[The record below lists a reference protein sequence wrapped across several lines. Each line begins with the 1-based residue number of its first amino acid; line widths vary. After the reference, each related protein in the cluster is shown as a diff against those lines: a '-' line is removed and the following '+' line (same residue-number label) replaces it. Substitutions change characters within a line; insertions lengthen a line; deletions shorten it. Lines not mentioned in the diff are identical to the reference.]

1 MWHPLFPFIATGFPP
16 MFISDRSE
24 YRYDTPAWAGG
35 ASDMPPARGRDAE
48 ATAVDTGTSAK
59 EIGFWGEDGFTFG
72 DLVDLVNPLQQL
84 PIVGTVYRAITGDSI
99 APGAR
104 MLGSIAFGG
113 PVGLIGAMM
122 ENATTDT
129 NGATLGDRMLAWVTG
144 DEAGSDTGGTA
155 LADAGDDSA
164 LPDPATTTGM
174 VDTAAADTQRLAGSA
189 YAATLGQPPR
199 EKPAGAAEAQ
209 LAQGQP
215 AAGGRGLNEDQF
227 AALLGAFGAAPAPA
241 AAPGRLPATASLAID
256 EAEARAAGARRT
268 NDRRTDDRRTD
279 GARPSEREIEAMLR
293 DSIPGGG
300 AGGTPLAD
308 LSFDDGASGRL
319 AGGGSSGS
327 DMGGRIIPA
336 AAFLGIDGPTA
347 LKPRLPV
354 TAPGAAAYAAR
365 QSSAPRPDTARSSD
379 EATQAAQVE
388 QLQALNRPAPAD
400 SDAAANADTSAAAAA
415 AGPLAAADFAARMNQ
430 ALDRYQAQM
439 RASRGAA
446 AGSAGIARDL

>member
-1 MWHPLFPFIATGFPP
+1 

-35 ASDMPPARGRDAE
+35 ASDVPSARGRDAE

-59 EIGFWGEDGFTFG
+59 EAGFWGEDGFTFG

-104 MLGSIAFGG
+104 MLGGIAFGG

-144 DEAGSDTGGTA
+144 DEAGGDTGGTA

-189 YAATLGQPPR
+189 HVAALGQPPR
-199 EKPAGAAEAQ
+199 AKPAGAAEAQ

-268 NDRRTDDRRTD
+268 NDRRTDDRRTA

-308 LSFDDGASGRL
+308 LSFDDGASGRI
-319 AGGGSSGS
+319 AAGGSSGS

-365 QSSAPRPDTARSSD
+365 QSAAGAEKAGSGGTD
-379 EATQAAQVE
+379 AAQVE
-388 QLQALNRPAPAD
+388 QLRALNEPAPAA
-400 SDAAANADTSAAAAA
+400 SDASADTSAAAAA

-439 RASRGAA
+439 RAGRGAA
-446 AGSAGIARDL
+446 AGTAGIARDL

>member
-1 MWHPLFPFIATGFPP
+1 

-35 ASDMPPARGRDAE
+35 ASDVPPARGRDADT
-48 ATAVDTGTSAK
+48 AAVDTGTSAK
-59 EIGFWGEDGFTFG
+59 EAGFWGEDGFTFG

-104 MLGSIAFGG
+104 MLGSIVFGG
-113 PVGLIGAMM
+113 PLGMIGAMM
-122 ENATTDT
+122 ENATTDAS
-129 NGATLGDRMLAWVTG
+129 GATLGDRMLAWVTG
-144 DEAGSDTGGTA
+144 DEAGGDTGGTA

-164 LPDPATTTGM
+164 LPDPATSTGM

-189 YAATLGQPPR
+189 HAATLSQPPR
-199 EKPAGAAEAQ
+199 AKPAGAGEAQ
-209 LAQGQP
+209 LAQGP
-215 AAGGRGLNEDQF
+215 LASDGPGLNEDQF

-268 NDRRTDDRRTD
+268 DARRTDDRRTA
-279 GARPSEREIEAMLR
+279 GGRPSERDIEAMLR

-300 AGGTPLAD
+300 TGTPLAD
-308 LSFDDGASGRL
+308 LSFDDGSGGRI

-365 QSSAPRPDTARSSD
+365 QSAAGADKAGSGSGGTD
-379 EATQAAQVE
+379 AAQVE
-388 QLQALNRPAPAD
+388 QLRALNEPAPAA
-400 SDAAANADTSAAAAA
+400 SDAGADTSAAAAA

-439 RASRGAA
+439 RASRGAT
-446 AGSAGIARDL
+446 AGAGAGGISRDL